1 MLMVYLKSRIAEIE
15 SSLSFLRRVKD
26 IEKFFIR
33 NGTHAGEGVGLLF
46 HELNLDVYI
55 NECTNA

>member
-1 MLMVYLKSRIAEIE
+1 MLMVYLKSRIVNIE

-33 NGTHAGEGVGLLF
+33 NGTHAGEGEVAI
-46 HELNLDVYI
+46 VPARRRSI
-55 NECTNA
+55 

>member
-1 MLMVYLKSRIAEIE
+1 MLKVYLKSRIAEIE

-33 NGTHAGEGVGLLF
+33 NGTHAGEG
-46 HELNLDVYI
+46 E
-55 NECTNA
+55 